1 MKESMP
7 KSILRT
13 GTEAEPT
20 SMSNPTTSVVVIPA
34 SGKGA
39 AGRMVFFVT
48 ALVLLSNSAWSG
60 TTALSTLDGG
70 GRRTTSPNYTM
81 SGSISGIS
89 GISTAVSPSVT
100 VRQGYIGQLYNVTSL
115 VVTAIPATVSE
126 DSNSQLIA
134 TATIDDGTVLV
145 VTGSNVSWGVASYP
159 IASIDA
165 DGLATCASV
174 YTDTVGIVSGYYLGA
189 SNTLTLLVLDTN
201 PDNYGIYANDGIPDG
216 WQVQYFG
223 TNNPEGVASADAD
236 GTSQNNLFKYL
247 AGLNPTNPASV
258 LQVTSIVRQENDVR
272 VTWTSAGG
280 HSYVLQSTRN
290 AAIDCYNTNFADAS
304 PVVIVPDAGEST
316 TNYLDAGAAYAPVLT
331 APGGTMVTT
340 SVVPST
346 VDCSAAG
353 TRGIADST
361 GRALPGGS
369 LLMLGTFS
377 ISESTIQSNF
387 SAGNVSA
394 IMSNFTPYGTSF
406 VVGDGTELP
415 ATWDVSLGAAGFG
428 GQKIYLLAVDTPTLA
443 KANHLGIYTAP
454 SWTFPADGNEIT
466 IDLADVTDFVIGA
479 QGGSLTIGLALGGAT
494 YTFNDTARL
503 SVLPGRILFYRV
515 RLAQ

>member
-1 MKESMP
+1 MVTKMKEFISKGKLHMGTAVAC
-7 KSILRT
+7 RT
-13 GTEAEPT
+13 VLFTAL
-20 SMSNPTTSVVVIPA
+20 
-34 SGKGA
+34 
-39 AGRMVFFVT
+39 
-48 ALVLLSNSAWSG
+48 ALVLLSYSAWSG

-70 GRRTTSPNYTM
+70 GQRTTSPNYTM
-81 SGSISGIS
+81 SGSLNGIG
-89 GISTAVSPSVT
+89 GISTAGSPLVT

-115 VVTAIPATVSE
+115 AVTAIPAPVSE

-134 TATIDDGTVLV
+134 TAMLDDGTVLV
-145 VTGSNVSWGVASYP
+145 VAGTNVCWGGASYP

-201 PDNYGIYANDGIPDG
+201 PDNYGIYANDGIPDW

-236 GTSQNNLFKYL
+236 GTGQNNLFKYL

-258 LQVTSIVRQENDVR
+258 LRVTGIVRQGNDVR
-272 VTWTSAGG
+272 VTWTSVGG
-280 HSYVLQSTRN
+280 HGYVLQSTKA
-290 AAIDCYNTNFADAS
+290 AAIYSFNTNFADAS
-304 PVVIVPDAGEST
+304 PVVVVPGAGEST
-316 TNYLDAGAAYAPVLT
+316 TNYLDVRAAYPPVLT

-346 VDCSAAG
+346 VDCSADG
-353 TRGIADST
+353 TRGITDSL
-361 GRALPGGS
+361 GQALPIGS

-377 ISESTIQSNF
+377 ISEPTIQSNF
-387 SAGNVSA
+387 SVGNVSA
-394 IMSNFTPYGTSF
+394 IMSNFTPYATTFAVGEGTS
-406 VVGDGTELP
+406 LP
-415 ATWDVSLGAAGFG
+415 ATWDVSLSAAGFG
-428 GQKIYLLAVDTPTLA
+428 GQQMYLLAVDTSTLA

-454 SWTFPADGNEIT
+454 SWVFPPDGNEIA

-479 QGGSLTIGLALGGAT
+479 QGGSLTINLPVGGET
-494 YTFNDTARL
+494 YTFTDTARL
-503 SVLPGRILFYRV
+503 NVLPGRILFYRV
-515 RLAQ
+515 RLVQ